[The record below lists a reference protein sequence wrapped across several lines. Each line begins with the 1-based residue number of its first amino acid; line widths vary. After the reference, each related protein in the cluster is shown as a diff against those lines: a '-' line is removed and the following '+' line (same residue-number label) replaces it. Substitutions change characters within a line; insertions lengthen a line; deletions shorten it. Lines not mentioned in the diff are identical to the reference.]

1 MKVERQAGRLV
12 ATDGFTSGGSAAA
25 APRNSGTPL
34 DRDRGRE
41 GGVLESHGTGREQE
55 EQSEEDFFFFFFFF
69 LFFFVCS
76 QCSSADR
83 REDASGSCP
92 AERSNSFIEEMT
104 VI

>member
-55 EQSEEDFFFFFFFF
+55 EQSEEDFF
-69 LFFFVCS
+69 S
-76 QCSSADR
+76 SSSSSSSSSALSVPLQTDGKTR
-83 REDASGSCP
+83 REVVQLRGA
-92 AERSNSFIEEMT
+92 T
-104 VI
+104 VL